1 MTIAQKLQHKG
12 HQEGLKEGLQKCQEA
27 REEGLQEGL
36 QKGEKKGE
44 EKGKKQAVLE
54 IACRMMNNGIDHET
68 IMKNTGLSQNELEQ
82 IHH

>member
-36 QKGEKKGE
+36 QKGE